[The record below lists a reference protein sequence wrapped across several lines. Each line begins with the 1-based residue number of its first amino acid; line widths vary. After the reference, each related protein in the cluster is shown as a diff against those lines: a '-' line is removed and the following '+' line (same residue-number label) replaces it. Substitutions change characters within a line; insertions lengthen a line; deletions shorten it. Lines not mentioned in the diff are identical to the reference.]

1 MAFCFCDRFIIANSE
16 NESNYDFHDARII
29 GKKFKYLY
37 DLNLIDFS
45 SKHLYKS
52 IADFHKASGDLHD
65 IDDLY
70 NYLNNY
76 LDSELNIDE
85 LFLSMNHEEEALYEK
100 CSRVIFF
107 YKLLKRN

>member
-1 MAFCFCDRFIIANSE
+1 MAQLEIEASEKIGLIKVLHISYDRSKTE
-16 NESNYDFHDARII
+16 T
-29 GKKFKYLY
+29 

-52 IADFHKASGDLHD
+52 IADFHKTSGDLHD

-76 LDSELNIDE
+76 LNL
-85 LFLSMNHEEEALYEK
+85 
-100 CSRVIFF
+100 
-107 YKLLKRN
+107 